1 MHVVDGGWVVYM
13 GGYSIAPESLRAR
26 KSCVF
31 VKQQKL
37 RKRKGAWKERET
49 EVEILKSTFRSL
61 WGPKRDVS
69 QDKSQSITV
78 YTNDPR

>member
-49 EVEILKSTFRSL
+49 EVKIENSTFRSL
-61 WGPKRDVS
+61 WGS
-69 QDKSQSITV
+69 KSRKEKTCIKTKVNLGRS
-78 YTNDPR
+78 